1 MKIVTSREF
10 LENQKNYLELAKQER
25 VIIRQ
30 GNKQS
35 FLILPINE
43 SEETDLY
50 FSDPYIRSQIE
61 QGMQDIKAGKI
72 NKVKTKE
79 ELNNLLNSL

>member
-1 MKIVTSREF
+1 MKIITSREF
-10 LENQKNYLELAKQER
+10 RENQKNYLELAKQER
-25 VIIRQ
+25 VVIRQ

-50 FSDPYIRSQIE
+50 FSDPYIKSQIE
-61 QGMQDIKAGKI
+61 QGIQDIKAGKVT
-72 NKVKTKE
+72 KVKTKE
-79 ELNNLLNSL
+79 ELKNLLRN

>member
-1 MKIVTSREF
+1 MKIITSREF
-10 LENQKNYLELAKQER
+10 RENQKNYLELAKQER
-25 VIIRQ
+25 VVIRQ

-50 FSDPYIRSQIE
+50 FSDPYIRTQIE
-61 QGMQDIKAGKI
+61 QGMQDIKAGKVT
-72 NKVKTKE
+72 KVKTKE

>member
-10 LENQKNYLELAKQER
+10 RENQKNYLELAKRER
-25 VIIRQ
+25 VVIRQ

-43 SEETDLY
+43 SEETDVY

-61 QGMQDIKAGKI
+61 QGMQDVKTGKI
-72 NKVKTKE
+72 TRVKTKE